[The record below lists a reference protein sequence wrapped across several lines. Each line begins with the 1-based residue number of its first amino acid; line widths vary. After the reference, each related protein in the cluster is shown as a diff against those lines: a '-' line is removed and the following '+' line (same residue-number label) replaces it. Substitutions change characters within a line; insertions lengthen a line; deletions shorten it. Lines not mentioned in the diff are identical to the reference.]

1 VIKLVSLYLAHSGL
15 TSGLESSPEPNQEFK
30 QNKTPIN
37 YSNNNFPRTVRDNI
51 LFITNNAN
59 DKCPRPNSPQTRPF
73 SHRESFGNGAQILL
87 ARYHFLT
94 HFLPAQLSVT
104 RVLRFVGVLLDQ
116 LQKENVRPQ
125 GKFPLCQFSRKF
137 SERKFLPRYVR
148 FKLVPEQSPLFYA
161 DKIMWRSST
170 HQQIKESKVIGH
182 TLEKTIFSTARTGY
196 GIFFV
201 RSLDPRILPQNNHP
215 QVSSQKVLT
224 VFFPKPLVPIWVPRT
239 KITLRILTPLVPI
252 WVPRTKITLRIL
264 TTNTERMIKCAGT
277 RTVP

>member
-1 VIKLVSLYLAHSGL
+1 MYVWLAQSAQMYSWEPQNWCIARICTFLFLTFTTCQWHFSCWPSWEQPLRLRYSLINVNTLSWRTNCLSIQYQHVIKLVSLYLAHSGL

-116 LQKENVRPQ
+116 LHK
-125 GKFPLCQFSRKF
+125 GKCSTSR
-137 SERKFLPRYVR
+137 
-148 FKLVPEQSPLFYA
+148 
-161 DKIMWRSST
+161 
-170 HQQIKESKVIGH
+170 
-182 TLEKTIFSTARTGY
+182 
-196 GIFFV
+196 
-201 RSLDPRILPQNNHP
+201 
-215 QVSSQKVLT
+215 
-224 VFFPKPLVPIWVPRT
+224 
-239 KITLRILTPLVPI
+239 
-252 WVPRTKITLRIL
+252 
-264 TTNTERMIKCAGT
+264 
-277 RTVP
+277 

>member
-1 VIKLVSLYLAHSGL
+1 MFGLLNQHKCTVEGCKTGASPEFAHSCFWHLRLVSRTFPVDLPGRKQLRLRYSLINVNTLSWRTNCLSIQYQHVIKLVSLYLAHSGL

-116 LQKENVRPQ
+116 LQK
-125 GKFPLCQFSRKF
+125 GKCSTSR
-137 SERKFLPRYVR
+137 
-148 FKLVPEQSPLFYA
+148 
-161 DKIMWRSST
+161 
-170 HQQIKESKVIGH
+170 
-182 TLEKTIFSTARTGY
+182 
-196 GIFFV
+196 
-201 RSLDPRILPQNNHP
+201 
-215 QVSSQKVLT
+215 
-224 VFFPKPLVPIWVPRT
+224 
-239 KITLRILTPLVPI
+239 
-252 WVPRTKITLRIL
+252 
-264 TTNTERMIKCAGT
+264 
-277 RTVP
+277 